1 MCFKSNVL
9 PTLVLFHIISNL
21 KEWYKGRLRT
31 GEKWSLLVSREPKDI
46 TWSCPTAFADVLGV
60 SDTSEFRLSE
70 ELPDLGDG
78 DICKRFQV
86 YDYDE
91 TVCVWRQHEETD
103 TLESRSLA
111 MALLGWGCN
120 WFGTASHERPL
131 NAQGH
136 TNFKAWDLGG
146 MCCTSS
152 EYWIGRLVTRIYAGW
167 WMSGRG
173 CYDFR
178 SRRDDVV
185 PSWEVRKTST
195 NITTSRLRKK
205 PFVCLGLFRYLCS

>member
-31 GEKWSLLVSREPKDI
+31 GEPKDV
-46 TWSCPTAFADVLGV
+46 TWSCPTAFADLLRV
-60 SDTSEFRLSE
+60 SDTFEFRLSE
-70 ELPDLGDG
+70 KLLDLSDG
-78 DICKRFQV
+78 DICQRFQV

-91 TVCVWRQHEETD
+91 PVCVWRQHEETD

-152 EYWIGRLVTRIYAGW
+152 EYHELVGW
-167 WMSGRG
+167 WLESMQGG
-173 CYDFR
+173 GW
-178 SRRDDVV
+178 VV
-185 PSWEVRKTST
+185 EDATISDPDG
-195 NITTSRLRKK
+195 TTSYHREK
-205 PFVCLGLFRYLCS
+205 